1 MITDAKTA
9 EAYEKKLRSTLI
21 FRNADSFGRVCIDVL
36 LIVIAMSSSILV
48 YFFLLFTHTVP
59 RYVLGRVDQ
68 PPAIDIPPKTYP
80 LWFGNIPNE
89 DVHCSA

>member
-21 FRNADSFGRVCIDVL
+21 FRNADSFCRVCIDVL
-36 LIVIAMSSSILV
+36 LIVIAMSSSILL
-48 YFFLLFTHTVP
+48 FLFTHTVP